1 MNLQHSI
8 NPTAF
13 SHSNNYIWF
22 FRNPTY
28 LWQKYVKL
36 VTDVMNSAILH
47 KCRSI
52 NFSEG
57 IISRKNYATLTVQ
70 IHNFIMEN
78 QTRNLKFIM
87 FHADNINSVKMYK
100 RTFSKV
106 ELDRIFFYIFM
117 TYNLQRKIKLT
128 ITRYIENICIW
139 EKK

>member
-57 IISRKNYATLTVQ
+57 IISRKNYAVLTVQ

>member
-78 QTRNLKFIM
+78 QTRNLKFIL

-100 RTFSKV
+100 RTFSKA
-106 ELDRIFFYIFM
+106 ELDRFFFYIIM

>member
-57 IISRKNYATLTVQ
+57 IISRKNYAVLTVQ

-100 RTFSKV
+100 RTFSKI

-117 TYNLQRKIKLT
+117 TYNLQRKIKLK
-128 ITRYIENICIW
+128 ITRYIENICTW

>member
-1 MNLQHSI
+1 MNLQHGI

-36 VTDVMNSAILH
+36 VTDIMNAAILH

-57 IISRKNYATLTVQ
+57 IISRKNYATLTIQ

-87 FHADNINSVKMYK
+87 FHADNINSVKIYK

-106 ELDRIFFYIFM
+106 ELDIIFFYIFM

>member
-1 MNLQHSI
+1 
-8 NPTAF
+8 
-13 SHSNNYIWF
+13 
-22 FRNPTY
+22 
-28 LWQKYVKL
+28 
-36 VTDVMNSAILH
+36 
-47 KCRSI
+47 
-52 NFSEG
+52 
-57 IISRKNYATLTVQ
+57 
-70 IHNFIMEN
+70 MEN

-106 ELDRIFFYIFM
+106 ELDRIFFCIFM

>member
-78 QTRNLKFIM
+78 QTRNLKFIL

>member
-1 MNLQHSI
+1 
-8 NPTAF
+8 
-13 SHSNNYIWF
+13 
-22 FRNPTY
+22 
-28 LWQKYVKL
+28 
-36 VTDVMNSAILH
+36 MNSAILH

-78 QTRNLKFIM
+78 QTRNLKFIL

-106 ELDRIFFYIFM
+106 ELDRIFFYIIM

>member
-87 FHADNINSVKMYK
+87 FHADNINSVKIYK

-106 ELDRIFFYIFM
+106 ELDIIFFYIFM

>member
-106 ELDRIFFYIFM
+106 ELDRIFFYIIM

>member
-1 MNLQHSI
+1 MNLQYSI

-57 IISRKNYATLTVQ
+57 IISRKNYAALTVQ

>member
-36 VTDVMNSAILH
+36 HISTNAAILH